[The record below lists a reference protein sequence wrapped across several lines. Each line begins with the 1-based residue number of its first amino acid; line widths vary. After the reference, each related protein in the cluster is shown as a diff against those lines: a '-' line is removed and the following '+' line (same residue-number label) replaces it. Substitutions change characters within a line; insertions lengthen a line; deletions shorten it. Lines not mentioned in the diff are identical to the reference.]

1 MSDNLEIKKNINPS
15 IKKIKI
21 LFTIVD
27 RSKSLFYSDLLEQ
40 FEVNMQTIIYG
51 KGTAGSEILSML
63 GLREEE
69 KTVIISF
76 VREDRIKEILEV
88 LKEKFEKIKNG
99 KGIAFT
105 IPMKSIIGVSTYQ
118 FLTNNQTIIKES
130 KNNG

>member
-1 MSDNLEIKKNINPS
+1 MLDNLEIKKNINPS